1 MHANHVLLA
10 DQQGVEGCYTVS
22 AKIEVPLENDLDI
35 IHVNCMSH
43 FVFQTRDEK
52 NNILFYVCPRCS
64 VVIMVGEIHPEEQ
77 EQPEQEQPEQEQPEQ
92 PEQGEQGE
100 QQAPEKHKK
109 RRAKVA
115 KTQDE

>member
-1 MHANHVLLA
+1 M
-10 DQQGVEGCYTVS
+10 S

-43 FVFQTRDEK
+43 FVFQTKDVK

-64 VVIMVGEIHPEEQ
+64 LVIMVGEIHPEAEQ
-77 EQPEQEQPEQEQPEQ
+77 EPEQEQGEQPEQPEQ
-92 PEQGEQGE
+92 PEQGEQ
-100 QQAPEKHKK
+100 PVTEKHKK

-115 KTQDE
+115 KNTDE